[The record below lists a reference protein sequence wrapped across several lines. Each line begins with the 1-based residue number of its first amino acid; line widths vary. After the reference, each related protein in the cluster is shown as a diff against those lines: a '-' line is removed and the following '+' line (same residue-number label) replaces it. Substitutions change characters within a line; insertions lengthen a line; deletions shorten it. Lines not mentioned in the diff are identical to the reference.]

1 MPSFLFLSEQ
11 QTQEL
16 ITHLQVLSHCWW
28 LAAVRRSADPLR
40 DHPPSRH
47 RPDSEADVG
56 DDLGCCLKMMKM
68 CLEGGGEMES
78 HEGDERYSSILPP
91 RLFVSLLQGVQQNR
105 TSHQFNSQHLL
116 SAAELQLHT
125 SVSGRLLLIGLE
137 FILYHNLH
145 IFLSDNV
152 NIVLLFRETSRLNPL
167 HRTLEAADG
176 LLLCC
181 LKRIKFIKRTS

>member
-56 DDLGCCLKMMKM
+56 DDL
-68 CLEGGGEMES
+68 
-78 HEGDERYSSILPP
+78 
-91 RLFVSLLQGVQQNR
+91 
-105 TSHQFNSQHLL
+105 
-116 SAAELQLHT
+116 
-125 SVSGRLLLIGLE
+125 
-137 FILYHNLH
+137 
-145 IFLSDNV
+145 
-152 NIVLLFRETSRLNPL
+152 LLFKDDEDVFGRR
-167 HRTLEAADG
+167 RRDG
-176 LLLCC
+176 EP
-181 LKRIKFIKRTS
+181 